1 MPLGRPLVV
10 DQKPK
15 KSSPL
20 VVFLFDVF
28 LLVLFLLGVF
38 PLAQSG
44 SISQSWGV
52 TPMSKT
58 WGLVRDTASL
68 EGGEMGREKC
78 YRLEQGMGRGEE
90 REKKKKRE
98 EKRGCGDR
106 N

>member
-1 MPLGRPLVV
+1 
-10 DQKPK
+10 
-15 KSSPL
+15 
-20 VVFLFDVF
+20 
-28 LLVLFLLGVF
+28 
-38 PLAQSG
+38 
-44 SISQSWGV
+44 
-52 TPMSKT
+52 MSKT